1 MDYFHSFLLLIDIKT
16 QIPSIEFRHMFYDS
30 FLIADYMSD
39 SR

>member
-1 MDYFHSFLLLIDIKT
+1 LLIDTKA

-30 FLIADYMSD
+30 FLIADYMNG